1 MYAIIDLGSNTARMN
16 IYKVKNHVL
25 KLKSSHKE
33 TIGLAAYL
41 DNNILSDEGL
51 YVAINTV
58 QKFLKEI
65 KNSRIKKTYL
75 IATATIR
82 KAKNKNVFFETFNT
96 VKHLDIHLLT
106 GPEEATYDFHAV
118 FLDHPEPSGIVVD
131 IGGGSTEIV
140 TYQNGQIIRA
150 DAIPIGSL
158 SSYMDHVKKLIPGKI
173 ARRAIKKRVLKYLK
187 DTGFEP
193 LADPPVLH
201 GVGGTM
207 RAARKLINQKADPYL
222 ALPLSMEEIKPLIQ
236 LIASKEKTAYLKL
249 IRTVPERIHT
259 IGTGL
264 VILDAIHEY
273 FQPKHMRIFTQ
284 GVREGFLVKNLE
296 KDYPE
301 LKPLELKL

>member
-41 DNNILSDEGL
+41 EGHSLSDEGL
-51 YVAINTV
+51 AVAIETV

-65 KNSRIKKTYL
+65 KDARIKKTYL

-82 KAKNKNVFFETFNT
+82 KAKNKDVFLETFEA
-96 VKHLDIHLLT
+96 VKNLEIHLLT

-118 FLDHPEPSGIVVD
+118 FLDQPEPSGIVVD

-140 TYQNGQIIRA
+140 TYRDGQIIQA

-158 SSYMDHVKKLIPGKI
+158 SSYMDHVKKLIPGKK
-173 ARRAIKKRVLKYLK
+173 ARKKIKKQVLKYLK
-187 DTGFEP
+187 EAGFEP
-193 LADPPVLH
+193 TEVTPVLH

-207 RAARKLINQKADPYL
+207 RAARKLIDPKADPYL
-222 ALPLSMEEIKPLIQ
+222 AEPLSLEAVKPLIK
-236 LIASKEKTAYLKL
+236 LIASKEKDAYLKL

-273 FQPKHMRIFTQ
+273 FSPVHMRIFTQ
-284 GVREGFLVKNLE
+284 GVREGFIVKNLE

-301 LKPLELKL
+301 LKPLELRL

>member
-16 IYKVKNHVL
+16 IYKVKNHVI

-41 DNNILSDEGL
+41 EGDQLSDEGL
-51 YVAINTV
+51 DVAIKTV
-58 QKFLKEI
+58 KKFLKEI

-75 IATATIR
+75 LATATIR
-82 KAKNKNVFFETFNT
+82 KASNKDVFMRAFSDIKNV
-96 VKHLDIHLLT
+96 DIHLLS
-106 GPEEATYDFHAV
+106 GAEEATYDFHAV
-118 FLDHPEPSGIVVD
+118 FLDAPAPTGIVVD

-140 TYQNGQIIRA
+140 TYENNKITRA

-158 SSYMDHVKKLIPGKI
+158 SSYMDHVKKLIPGKK
-173 ARRAIKKRVLKYLK
+173 ARKKIKKKVLKYLEEA
-187 DTGFEP
+187 GFNP
-193 LADPPVLH
+193 MQNPPILH

-207 RAARKLINQKADPYL
+207 RAARKLIDNQADPYL
-222 ALPLSMEEIKPLIQ
+222 AEPLPMDEVKPLIKM
-236 LIASKEKTAYLKL
+236 IASKEKSAYLKL

-264 VILDAIHEY
+264 VILDAIHDY
-273 FQPKHMRIFTQ
+273 FRPTQMRIFTQ
-284 GVREGFLVKNLE
+284 GVREGFIVKNLE

-301 LKPLELKL
+301 LKPLELRL

>member
-41 DNNILSDEGL
+41 EGDSLSDEGL
-51 YVAINTV
+51 SVAIKTV

-65 KNSRIKKTYL
+65 KDARIKKTYL

-82 KAKNKNVFFETFNT
+82 KAKNKDIFLETFGK
-96 VKHLDIHLLT
+96 VKNLDIHLLT

-118 FLDHPEPSGIVVD
+118 FLDQPEPSGIVVD

-140 TYQNGQIIRA
+140 TYKDGKIIQA

-158 SSYMDHVKKLIPGKI
+158 SSYMDHVKKLIPGKN
-173 ARRAIKKRVLKYLK
+173 ARKKIKKRVLKYLK
-187 DTGFEP
+187 DAGFEP
-193 LADPPVLH
+193 TENPPVLH

-207 RAARKLINQKADPYL
+207 RAARKLIDPSADPYL
-222 ALPLSMEEIKPLIQ
+222 ASPLSMAEVKPLIS
-236 LIASKEKTAYLKL
+236 LIASKEKSAYLKL

-273 FQPKHMRIFTQ
+273 FNPTQMRIFTQ
-284 GVREGFLVKNLE
+284 GVREGFIVKNLE

-301 LKPLELKL
+301 LTPLELRL